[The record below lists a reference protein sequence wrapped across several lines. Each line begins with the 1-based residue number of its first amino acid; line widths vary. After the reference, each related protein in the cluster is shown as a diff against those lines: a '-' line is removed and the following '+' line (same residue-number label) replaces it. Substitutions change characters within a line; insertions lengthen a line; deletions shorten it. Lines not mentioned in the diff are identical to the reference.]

1 MTGEGVW
8 QPLPAAEVA
17 AGDRVR
23 GRGAVRYAARAGKS
37 VRVWYGEQ
45 RVGVDY
51 YADETVSVRRGEGS

>member
-37 VRVWYGEQ
+37 VRVWYADET
-45 RVGVDY
+45 VVDY